1 MEEQKSE
8 SMISGVSNDKIK
20 AGKKVR
26 SITQALLGIDINQEI
41 WGGVGITCLDWSPVE
56 PNLLAAVTSKTQRL
70 EIWKVDKG
78 QMIYIMDLLMKVSSI
93 RWNPHNGSQLMALEK
108 DKDMLLL
115 IDYKM
120 GTKK

>member
-1 MEEQKSE
+1 
-8 SMISGVSNDKIK
+8 MISGVSNDKIK

-41 WGGVGITCLDWSPVE
+41 WGGVGITCLDWNPVE

-108 DKDMLLL
+108 DKDKLLL